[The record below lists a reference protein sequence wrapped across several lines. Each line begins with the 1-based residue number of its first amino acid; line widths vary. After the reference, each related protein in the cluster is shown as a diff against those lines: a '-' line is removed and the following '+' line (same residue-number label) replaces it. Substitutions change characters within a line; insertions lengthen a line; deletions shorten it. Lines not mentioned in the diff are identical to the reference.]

1 MDEIKHTLDMID
13 GKLDIVEKCKVENSD
28 KTYLKHG
35 GKNDSERQQ
44 CIRELWDKLEAVFQD
59 ECLWDGASRKGDV
72 LEFIK
77 LKAIT
82 KGH

>member
-35 GKNDSERQQ
+35 GQQKPAEKADTCTTTHPSLNDEKNV
-44 CIRELWDKLEAVFQD
+44 I
-59 ECLWDGASRKGDV
+59 
-72 LEFIK
+72 
-77 LKAIT
+77 
-82 KGH
+82 